1 MNANHF
7 PDETSELTKRL
18 DTLSGGYQRSQILFT
33 GIRTGVFQFL
43 TEPRGVE
50 ETAQFLQS
58 PIRGARMLL
67 DGLLAL
73 ELITKKEDRY
83 QNAPI
88 AMQCLVPGAPMD
100 QTHILRHRANAWE
113 DWARLEEA
121 VRTGQPVCKEA
132 RHGES
137 LETFIRGMHDIAQT
151 SAQALVRRVDL
162 SSHTHMLDIGAGSGA
177 YTIAALKQHPEL
189 HVTAFDRPEVLRIT
203 REYVEQAGLAERVSF
218 VAGDLTKALPK
229 GPYDLILISNIIHSF
244 GPETNRKLI
253 HACHDILTPGGL
265 LIVKDF
271 LRGRDGSA
279 SSFTLIFALQMF
291 LRTPEGDTYS
301 VADMERW
308 SRDAGFPPGSVVEL
322 TPHTR
327 LWLAHKAGGA

>member
-1 MNANHF
+1 MNSDDTAGGTF
-7 PDETSELTKRL
+7 EFSKRL
-18 DTLSGGYQRSQILFT
+18 DILSGGYQRSQILFT
-33 GIRTGVFQFL
+33 GLRAGVFPFL
-43 TEPRGVE
+43 TEPRTIG
-50 ETAQFLQS
+50 ETAQFLHC
-58 PIRGARMLL
+58 PPRGARMLL

-88 AMQCLVPGAPMD
+88 AMQCIVPGAPMD
-100 QTHILRHRANAWE
+100 QTHILLHRANAWE

-121 VRTGQPVCKEA
+121 VRTGQPVCNET

-162 SSHTHMLDIGAGSGA
+162 SSHTRMLDIGAGSGA
-177 YTIAALKQHPEL
+177 YTIAALRQHPRL
-189 HVTAFDRPEVLRIT
+189 HVTAFDRPEVLPIT

-218 VAGDLTKALPK
+218 VPGDLTEALPK

-253 HACHDILTPGGL
+253 LACHDILTPGGL

-279 SSFTLIFALQMF
+279 SSFTLIFALHMF

-301 VADMERW
+301 VADMEQW
-308 SRDAGFPPGSVVEL
+308 SRGAGFPPGNIVEL

-327 LWLAHKAGGA
+327 LWLAHKTGVA

>member
-1 MNANHF
+1 MNANHL
-7 PDETSELTKRL
+7 PDDTSELTKRL

-33 GIRTGVFQFL
+33 GLRTGIFPFL
-43 TEPRGVE
+43 TEPRGIE
-50 ETAQFLQS
+50 ETAQFLRS

-73 ELITKKEDRY
+73 ELITKKEGRY

-100 QTHILRHRANAWE
+100 QTHILLHRANAWE

-121 VRTGQPVCKEA
+121 VRTGQPVCTET

-151 SAQALVRRVDL
+151 SAQAMVQRVDL
-162 SSHTHMLDIGAGSGA
+162 SSHTRMLDIGAGSGA
-177 YTIAALKQHPEL
+177 YTIAALRQHPTL
-189 HVTAFDRPEVLRIT
+189 HVTAFDRPEVLPIT
-203 REYVEQAGLAERVSF
+203 REYVEQAGLEDRVTF
-218 VAGDLTKALPK
+218 VAGDLTQALPR
-229 GPYDLILISNIIHSF
+229 GPCDLILISNIIHSF
-244 GPETNRKLI
+244 GPETNRRLI
-253 HACHDILTPGGL
+253 HACHDVLTPGGL

-291 LRTPEGDTYS
+291 LRTPQGDTYS
-301 VADMERW
+301 VADMEQW
-308 SRDAGFPPGSVVEL
+308 SQDAGFPNGRLVEL

-327 LWLAHKAGGA
+327 LWLVYKTGVA